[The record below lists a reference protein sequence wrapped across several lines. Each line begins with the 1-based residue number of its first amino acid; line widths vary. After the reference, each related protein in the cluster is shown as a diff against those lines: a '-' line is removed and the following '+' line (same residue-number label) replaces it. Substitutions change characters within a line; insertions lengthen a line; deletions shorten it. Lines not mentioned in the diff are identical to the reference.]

1 MRAEFF
7 RPDAPDE
14 VVAAAD
20 WDGRR
25 VVPEEKD
32 DRARESLRRIF
43 RPSSVAVDEGSMRPP
58 GASGKTVVEPGDLE
72 WFRTAALVR
81 GAQEGLGVRFETTEP
96 GGWDP
101 ALDPAAYGW
110 GGRKPALP
118 RER

>member
-7 RPDAPDE
+7 RPDAPDQ
-14 VVAAAD
+14 VVGSAE

-25 VVPEEKD
+25 AVPEVKD
-32 DRARESLRRIF
+32 AHIREAIGRIF
-43 RPSSVAVDEGSMRPP
+43 RASSVALEDGSMRPP
-58 GASGKTVVEPGDLE
+58 GTRGETVVEPGDLE
-72 WFRTAALVR
+72 WFRTAALAR
-81 GAQEGLGVRFETTEP
+81 APKEGLSVRFVTAAP

-101 ALDPAAYGW
+101 ALNPAAYGW